1 MVLFKDIDVLDN
13 GARFHSV
20 DLHIHSYG
28 ASHDVKDSTMTPEAI
43 VDSAVGQ
50 GLIVIAITDHNS
62 NVNVQ
67 RAIDHAQENYAGQI
81 LVLPGVEVTTAHGHL
96 LAYFAPDRT
105 ADLAKLLSRLD
116 LIGEMGADN
125 TRTAK
130 SMADTIAEVEKIGG
144 ICIAAHI
151 DREKTGFDVFA
162 PGFQN
167 WKKDIITSPGL
178 YGLECDAVDAL
189 LWYSEQDEA
198 GSAGVER
205 KKMLAARQMVQGL
218 SARHHLA
225 HVQGSDAHSMD
236 RFEHQDPS
244 KPWTRIKLA
253 ELSFNAL
260 RVALVDPTA
269 RVRACASVPRSI
281 PRVHGVAI
289 TGGFLHQETIH
300 FSDNLNCLI
309 GGRGTGKSTAIRAIA
324 YAFGL
329 NDEFGDYDNC
339 PDSVTVF
346 CEDANGILYRYVRTR
361 GGDIEVKAKE
371 DQSITD
377 VPIDAFRIEYFGQGE
392 LAKVA
397 EDPLKH
403 PDLFQEFLD
412 RHTNLRDLLETE
424 ESLVTSLRENAGRLN
439 PLESAFGQL
448 TAKKKS
454 LEEIKKKLKVAEEG
468 NLREVVGT
476 QSKLASEKAVRE
488 SIKAIATEYTNGWV
502 LSSIQRGFDQIVATA
517 GTCTED
523 EASKKTMA
531 AIKAALLKN
540 NAAVKQ
546 KELELNALLK
556 SCAKELTKLG
566 GELKVSHQRMSGEVA
581 TKLADLKAR
590 GLATD
595 IPGLESLLRQKTSVA
610 KEIAGVEQRTGER
623 EQCREQRTKLRA
635 ELKEVREKMTARRKA
650 QLKGINAN
658 LGGTIKDYTIF
669 VKYDDA
675 GITAQFESFIQEKMH
690 GTYLQ
695 DNLIENL
702 CSRIRPSELADLVLE
717 RNHEKIATMAKI
729 SNEWAEK
736 IVAKLCYWNIIFEL
750 QALAKQPKPILT
762 VRTKSTPPKEIPV
775 LQLSDGQRHTI
786 LLTIA
791 MLAESN
797 VPLVIDQPEDDLDN
811 AFIFSSIVTTL
822 RAIKERRQVILVT
835 HNANIAV
842 LGDSELILPMC
853 SENDYG
859 KTKDRGSIDTDAT
872 KRCVLDILEGGP
884 AAFLRRKEM
893 YSH

>member
-1 MVLFKDIDVLDN
+1 
-13 GARFHSV
+13 
-20 DLHIHSYG
+20 
-28 ASHDVKDSTMTPEAI
+28 MTPEAI
-43 VDSAVGQ
+43 VDSAVRQ
-50 GLIVIAITDHNS
+50 GLSVIAITDHNS

-105 ADLAKLLSRLD
+105 ADLAKFLSRLD

-130 SMADTIAEVEKIGG
+130 SMADTIAEVEKLGG

-151 DREKTGFDVFA
+151 DREKTGFDMFA

-189 LWYSEQDEA
+189 LWYSEHDEA

-205 KKMLAARQMVQGL
+205 KKMLTARQLVQGL

-225 HVQGSDAHSMD
+225 HVQGSDAHSMKQ
-236 RFEHQDPS
+236 FEHQDPS

-281 PRVHGVAI
+281 PRIRGVAI
-289 TGGFLHQETIH
+289 TGGFLHEETIH

-339 PDSVTVF
+339 PDSVTVY
-346 CEDANGILYRYVRTR
+346 CEDANGIPYRYVRTR

-371 DQSITD
+371 DGSVTD
-377 VPIDAFRIEYFGQGE
+377 VPVDAFRIEYFGQGE

-403 PDLFQEFLD
+403 PELFQEFLD

-424 ESLVTSLRENAGRLN
+424 ESLVTSLRENAGRLS

-454 LEEIKKKLKVAEEG
+454 LEEIEKKLKVAEEG
-468 NLREVVGT
+468 KLREVVGT
-476 QSKLASEKAVRE
+476 QSKLASEKTVRE
-488 SIKAIATEYTNGWV
+488 SIEAIATEYTTGWT
-502 LSSIQRGFDQIVATA
+502 LSNIQRDFDQILATA

-523 EASKKTMA
+523 EASKKTIA
-531 AIKAALLKN
+531 AIKVALLKN

-546 KELELNALLK
+546 KELELNDHAKVLRQGAYEADRGAESQPSAHEWRGGDEACRLK
-556 SCAKELTKLG
+556 GPWPCHGHSRFGIAASTENVSCKGNCRSRAAHRRAETVPGANGRSCAR
-566 GELKVSHQRMSGEVA
+566 S
-581 TKLADLKAR
+581 
-590 GLATD
+590 
-595 IPGLESLLRQKTSVA
+595 
-610 KEIAGVEQRTGER
+610 
-623 EQCREQRTKLRA
+623 
-635 ELKEVREKMTARRKA
+635 
-650 QLKGINAN
+650 
-658 LGGTIKDYTIF
+658 
-669 VKYDDA
+669 
-675 GITAQFESFIQEKMH
+675 
-690 GTYLQ
+690 
-695 DNLIENL
+695 
-702 CSRIRPSELADLVLE
+702 
-717 RNHEKIATMAKI
+717 
-729 SNEWAEK
+729 
-736 IVAKLCYWNIIFEL
+736 
-750 QALAKQPKPILT
+750 
-762 VRTKSTPPKEIPV
+762 
-775 LQLSDGQRHTI
+775 
-786 LLTIA
+786 
-791 MLAESN
+791 
-797 VPLVIDQPEDDLDN
+797 
-811 AFIFSSIVTTL
+811 
-822 RAIKERRQVILVT
+822 
-835 HNANIAV
+835 
-842 LGDSELILPMC
+842 
-853 SENDYG
+853 
-859 KTKDRGSIDTDAT
+859 
-872 KRCVLDILEGGP
+872 
-884 AAFLRRKEM
+884 
-893 YSH
+893 